1 VIRALTSEQARAVET
16 RAVAEQGLS
25 LPALMRAAGSVVAL
39 EVMARVPD
47 GDVVVLAGPGNN
59 GGDGWVAARD
69 LHAAGREVLVLTTRE
84 PSQLAEPAALA
95 AAEAAASGVRW
106 DVPVGP
112 LNASDLSDASVVVD
126 ALLGIGGAGE
136 LRDPLGEWV
145 TAANGS
151 GAYLLAVDAPTGI
164 DADTGTVVGIAFQ
177 ADCTVT
183 FTAPKLGLVQYPGA
197 AFAGDIV
204 VADIGIDPA
213 FAESAT
219 APEVWTAEEFA
230 ALLPLPA
237 SDTHKNLRGRV
248 LVVAGSGAYPGA
260 AILATRGA
268 MRAGA
273 GYVTLAVPEAVV
285 PIAQAHLIAAPVVG
299 LPQGRGHALSS
310 AALDRVVAL
319 ARDHDAVVLGPG
331 LTVADGTAAT
341 VRGLVARLKKP
352 LVLDA
357 DALNALVDAHEL
369 LDKRTAPTV
378 LTPHPGELGRL
389 LGVSISEVQAD
400 RVSSSAK
407 LAGPNRVVVLKGAG
421 TVTSS
426 QSRQVVN
433 TSGTPALAT
442 AGTGDVLAGVVGA
455 FLAQGLDPFE
465 AGALAAFVHGRAGEA
480 AAAMLTPISVTAED
494 LPDFLPSAFA
504 ELMDE
509 L

>member
-1 VIRALTSEQARAVET
+1 MRSAGAT
-16 RAVAEQGLS
+16 VA
-25 LPALMRAAGSVVAL
+25 A
-39 EVMARVPD
+39 EVLARVPE
-47 GDVVVLAGPGNN
+47 GDIFVLAGPGNN

-69 LHAAGREVLVLTTRE
+69 LHAAGRKVMVLTTRE
-84 PSQLAEPAALA
+84 PSKLAEPAALA
-95 AAEAAASGVRW
+95 AAEAVASGVRW
-106 DVPVGP
+106 DVPVGS
-112 LNASDLSDASVVVD
+112 LTAGDFSEAAVVVD
-126 ALLGIGGAGE
+126 ALLGIGATGE
-136 LRDPLGEWV
+136 LRAPLGEWV
-145 TAANGS
+145 GAANES
-151 GAYLLAVDAPTGI
+151 GAYLVAVDAPTGI
-164 DADTGTVVGIAFQ
+164 DADTGAVLGVAFD

-197 AFAGDIV
+197 AFSGEIV
-204 VADIGIDPA
+204 VAEIGIDPA
-213 FAESAT
+213 FADALT
-219 APEVWTAEEFA
+219 APEIWTAEEYA
-230 ALLPLPA
+230 RLVPLPA

-273 GYVTLAVPEAVV
+273 GYVTLAVPDAVV
-285 PIAQAHLIAAPVVG
+285 GIAQAHLIAAPVVG

-310 AALDRVVAL
+310 AALERVVAL

-357 DALNALVDAHEL
+357 DALNALVDAQEL
-369 LDKRTAPTV
+369 LEKRSAPTV

-389 LGVSISEVQAD
+389 LGASTAEVQGD

-421 TVTSS
+421 TITSGDG
-426 QSRQVVN
+426 RQIIN
-433 TSGTPALAT
+433 TSGSPALAT
-442 AGTGDVLAGVVGA
+442 AGTGDVLSGIVGA
-455 FLAQGLDPFE
+455 FLAQGLDPLE
-465 AGALAAFVHGRAGEA
+465 AGALAAYVHGRAGEA
-480 AAAMLTPISVTAED
+480 AAALLTPVSVTAED
-494 LPDFLPSAFA
+494 LPDFLPQAFA
-504 ELMDE
+504 ELLNE